1 MESNFRAY
9 VSDMSF
15 IVAMRDYSFKQEI
28 IQNTLKGNTK
38 GGIYE
43 CVAADI
49 LNKKGYNLFFYR
61 NETTKKELD
70 YIIQKEGKVI
80 PIEIKSGNT
89 KSRSLNSIIDKKA
102 DIPLGYK
109 FVDGNVGLENKVLTL
124 PLYMLM
130 FV

>member
-1 MESNFRAY
+1 
-9 VSDMSF
+9 
-15 IVAMRDYSFKQEI
+15 MRDYSFKQEI
-28 IQNTLKGNTK
+28 IQNSFKGNTK
-38 GGIYE
+38 GGVYE

-49 LNKKGYNLFFYR
+49 LNKKGYKLFFYR

-70 YIIQKEGKVI
+70 FIIQRDASVI

-89 KSRSLNSIIDKKA
+89 KARSLNSIIDKKD
-102 DIPLGYK
+102 DISIGYK

-130 FV
+130 FL

>member
-1 MESNFRAY
+1 
-9 VSDMSF
+9 MSF

-70 YIIQKEGKVI
+70 FIIQKEGKVI